1 MFGAAQLGM
10 KTSPKLL
17 IALAAAAAFSLAH
30 PAIANL
36 ITNPG
41 FETGN
46 FTGWT
51 VSGAASVVGTAS
63 GISPHSGSFQAAG
76 SVATISQTFATTPGQ
91 LYTLDFWAAAV
102 TPPGVM
108 GQGFRVFW
116 DGENFIATGFSEGT
130 QPYLEFTL
138 DITASS
144 AFTNL
149 AFEFATTGTVF
160 FDDISVTPVGVPDA
174 GSTLPLLSLASLGLV
189 ALRRKLGC

>member
-1 MFGAAQLGM
+1 LALISLLGLGI
-10 KTSPKLL
+10 TQS
-17 IALAAAAAFSLAH
+17 AR
-30 PAIANL
+30 ANL

-116 DGENFIATGFSEGT
+116 DGLNVISTGFGEGNAS
-130 QPYLEFTL
+130 YLEITHNR
-138 DITASS
+138 TASS

-149 AFEFATTGTVF
+149 AFEFDTTGTVF
-160 FDDISVTPVGVPDA
+160 FDDFSVTPVGVPDA
-174 GSTLPLLSLASLGLV
+174 GSTFALLSFGLLGV
-189 ALRRKLGC
+189 AMLRRKLSC